1 MFFGTDFTDDT
12 GGHRTM
18 NDRMTERNSLA
29 WKADAAFLKASY
41 KVVQQAKEAGTPV
54 IIWEDDQIKEIPADE
69 MEMRLNVKRLEESR
83 P

>member
-1 MFFGTDFTDDT
+1 MS
-12 GGHRTM
+12 
-18 NDRMTERNSLA
+18 DRMTEENSLA

-41 KVVQQAKEAGTPV
+41 KVVQRAKETGTPV

-69 MEMRLNVKRLEESR
+69 MEMRMDAAYPTEST